1 MSKDDPIRPRTEYSV
16 QLPCTPETF
25 ADFISSLLGSPQT
38 IERRF
43 TGAFELTRADVEN
56 LYHLIQQR
64 VEQQNKA
71 SLVEFAVNIFY
82 HDGSSVRLTGLR
94 DFQHY
99 TEVRSLVSVGVH
111 LTWVYLI
118 TFQDK
123 AAPEKQQID
132 LTFLSGRHNDPEEGS
147 YIVVQNISTGRI
159 NLRIAHTAR
168 TWGVD
173 LESLLTGHIDSL
185 FKKESGA
192 KIFII
197 RHSNKL
203 GLIAGLVTYL
213 IVVFGTFFATHRFAE
228 WQLDKIKAVTTL
240 QITEKIDFLAA
251 RYAEGSWTQF
261 NLLLTVFL
269 LAAIIGAIAI
279 AAWVSVSA
287 ENRPRSFVLLSRK
300 AEEDRVKALRKRQR
314 QWLNFGASMITSI
327 LSGFVANAL
336 FAWAITLVK

>member
-1 MSKDDPIRPRTEYSV
+1 MSKDDPVRPDSQYNIL
-16 QLPCTPETF
+16 LPCTPETF
-25 ADFISSLLGSPQT
+25 AEFVSSLLGSPQT

-43 TGAFELTRADVEN
+43 IGAFELTRADVEN

-64 VEQQNKA
+64 VLQQNKA
-71 SLVEFAVNIFY
+71 SLVEFAVDILY
-82 HDGSSVRLTGLR
+82 GDGSSVRLTSLR

-99 TEVRSLVSVGVH
+99 TEVRSLVSVGAH

-132 LTFLSGRHNDPEEGS
+132 LTFHAGHRNDPEESGLFLL
-147 YIVVQNISTGRI
+147 NIRAGYLSF
-159 NLRIAHTAR
+159 RIAHTAR

-173 LESLLTGHIDSL
+173 LESLLAGHIDGL
-185 FKKESGA
+185 LKKESRA
-192 KIFII
+192 KTFII
-197 RHSNKL
+197 RHSAKL
-203 GLIAGLVTYL
+203 GVIAALVTYL
-213 IVVFGTFFATHRFAE
+213 IVVFGSFLATRRFAA
-228 WQLDKIKAVTTL
+228 WQLDKIQAALAL
-240 QITEKIDFLAA
+240 QVAEKIDFLTA

-269 LAAIIGAIAI
+269 LAALIGAIAI
-279 AAWVSVSA
+279 GLWVSDSG

-300 AEEDRVKALRKRQR
+300 AEEDRVEALRKRQK
-314 QWLNFGASMITSI
+314 QWLIFGASVITSV